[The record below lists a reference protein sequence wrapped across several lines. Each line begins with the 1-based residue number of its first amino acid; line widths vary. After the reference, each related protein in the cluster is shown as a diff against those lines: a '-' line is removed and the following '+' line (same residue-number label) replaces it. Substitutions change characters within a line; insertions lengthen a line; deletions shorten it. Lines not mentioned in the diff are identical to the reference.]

1 MALLAR
7 RPDAPLHD
15 LLDESGGAVQRAA
28 ALLREILVDPPANEE
43 VARELLRCE
52 QEADRI
58 THDII
63 HRLNGGAPRGARR
76 RALIRADDGHQL
88 ATALDDIVDHAEEAA
103 DQLILYRIEAPM
115 EQALELA
122 DILVGA
128 CEQVGGALACLRT
141 GVDLAPRLVEI
152 HRLENEGDRCQPR
165 RGRVALRGR
174 HRPDGRDPLEGHLR
188 RPRGRRGLVRE
199 GRPHPRGHRAAPAVG
214 AQGRR
219 VRRPASC
226 AATAFLPRRT
236 ARTARTWR
244 SRPLSPSRCAARAAP
259 VRSARWSGPSPFTGS

>member
-28 ALLREILVDPPANEE
+28 ALLREILVDPPANEG

-63 HRLNGGAPRGARR
+63 HRLNGGAPRGACR
-76 RALIRADDGHQL
+76 RALIRSDDGHQL

-128 CEQVGGALACLRT
+128 CEQVGGALACLRS

-152 HRLENEGDRCQPR
+152 HRLENEGDRVSRDAVASLFEGGIDPMVVIRWKDIFDALEAAVDSCEKVAHILE
-165 RGRVALRGR
+165 GIALR
-174 HRPDGRDPLEGHLR
+174 R
-188 RPRGRRGLVRE
+188 R
-199 GRPHPRGHRAAPAVG
+199 
-214 AQGRR
+214 
-219 VRRPASC
+219 
-226 AATAFLPRRT
+226 
-236 ARTARTWR
+236 
-244 SRPLSPSRCAARAAP
+244 
-259 VRSARWSGPSPFTGS
+259 

>member
-7 RPDAPLHD
+7 RPDGPLHD
-15 LLDESGGAVQRAA
+15 LLDESGRAVQRAA
-28 ALLREILVDPPANEE
+28 GLLREILVDPPANEA

-76 RALIRADDGHQL
+76 RALIRSEDGHHL

-122 DILVGA
+122 DVLVGA
-128 CEQVGGALACLRT
+128 CEQVAGALGSLRS

-152 HRLENEGDRCQPR
+152 HRLENEADRVSRDAVASLFEGGIDPMVVIRWKDIFERLEAAIDACE
-165 RGRVALRGR
+165 RVA
-174 HRPDGRDPLEGHLR
+174 HILES
-188 RPRGRRGLVRE
+188 VVIKN
-199 GRPHPRGHRAAPAVG
+199 A
-214 AQGRR
+214 
-219 VRRPASC
+219 
-226 AATAFLPRRT
+226 
-236 ARTARTWR
+236 
-244 SRPLSPSRCAARAAP
+244 
-259 VRSARWSGPSPFTGS
+259 

>member
-1 MALLAR
+1 MVPLVR
-7 RPDAPLHD
+7 RPDGPLHD

-28 ALLREILVDPPANEE
+28 TLLREILVDPPARRE

-76 RALIRADDGHQL
+76 RALIRADDGHHL

-122 DILVGA
+122 DVLVGA
-128 CEQVGGALACLRT
+128 CEQVAGALGSLRT
-141 GVDLAPRLVEI
+141 GVDPAPRLVEI
-152 HRLENEGDRCQPR
+152 HRLENEGDRVSRDAVASLFEGGIDPMVVIRWKDIFDALEAAVDSCEKVAHVLE
-165 RGRVALRGR
+165 GIALR
-174 HRPDGRDPLEGHLR
+174 R
-188 RPRGRRGLVRE
+188 R
-199 GRPHPRGHRAAPAVG
+199 
-214 AQGRR
+214 
-219 VRRPASC
+219 
-226 AATAFLPRRT
+226 
-236 ARTARTWR
+236 
-244 SRPLSPSRCAARAAP
+244 
-259 VRSARWSGPSPFTGS
+259 